1 MGFDIETLEKILV
14 LQEVDRVIFSYKDRL
29 KKLPSIIE
37 KKKKEISEIEGRI
50 KKEEEEIKIMEKEIK
65 GLYLDLEDIEENI
78 KKFERDLFSVKTNEE
93 YRALQSEI
101 EFSKRRKMEL
111 EEEILQREE
120 KLEQKKKLFIDFK
133 NKVKNEVEKEKENLR
148 KLEEELTEI
157 PKKIE
162 EAEDL
167 RLRKKILIDKKVLE
181 VYERILSGRG
191 YPAVCEVEIKDEGN
205 DKKFYCSGCSSQIP
219 FFTIDEMM
227 RKGETGV
234 CHYCGRI
241 IYIKKDKL

>member
-14 LQEVDRVIFSYKDRL
+14 LQEVDRVIFSYRNRL

-37 KKKKEISEIEGRI
+37 KKKKEISEIEGKV

-93 YRALQSEI
+93 YRAIQSEI
-101 EFSKRRKMEL
+101 EFFKRRKVEL

-120 KLEQKKKLFIDFK
+120 KLEEKKKLYEDFK
-133 NKVKNEVEKEKENLR
+133 NKVKYEVEEEKNNLR
-148 KLEEELTEI
+148 KMEEELKEI

-167 RLRKKILIDKKVLE
+167 RIRKKHLVDKAVLE
-181 VYERILSGRG
+181 IYERILNGRG
-191 YPAVCEVEIKDEGN
+191 YPAVCEIEIKEEGN
-205 DKKFYCSGCSSQIP
+205 DKKFFCSGCSSQIP
-219 FFTIDEMM
+219 FFTIDEMI
-227 RKGETGV
+227 RTEKTGT

-241 IYIKKDKL
+241 IYFKRDKL

>member
-37 KKKKEISEIEGRI
+37 KKKKEILEIEERI
-50 KKEEEEIKIMEKEIK
+50 KKEEEEIKIMEREIK

-78 KKFERDLFSVKTNEE
+78 KKFERDLFSVRTNEE
-93 YRALQSEI
+93 YRAIQSEI

-111 EEEILQREE
+111 EEEILEREE
-120 KLEQKKKLFIDFK
+120 KLEEKKRLYQDFK
-133 NKVKNEVEKEKENLR
+133 NKVKNEVEKEKGNLR
-148 KLEEELTEI
+148 KLEEELREV

-162 EAEDL
+162 EAQDL
-167 RLRKKILIDKKVLE
+167 RIRKKHLIEKSVLE
-181 VYERILSGRG
+181 VYERILNGRG
-191 YPAVCEVEIKDEGN
+191 YPAVCEIEVKEEGN
-205 DKKFYCSGCSSQIP
+205 NKKFFCSGCSSQIP
-219 FFTIDEMM
+219 FFTIDEIM
-227 RKGETGV
+227 KTEKTGI

-241 IYIKKDKL
+241 IYFKKG